1 MLQPIKEKIIEPW
14 SYLEILGNSTELFE
28 NLEVYEYE
36 ILKFKS
42 IFTRYS
48 GITFA
53 SGIEFTL

>member
-36 ILKFKS
+36 ILTFKS

-48 GITFA
+48 DITFA
-53 SGIEFTL
+53 LGIEFVT

>member
-48 GITFA
+48 DITFA
-53 SGIEFTL
+53 LGIEFVT